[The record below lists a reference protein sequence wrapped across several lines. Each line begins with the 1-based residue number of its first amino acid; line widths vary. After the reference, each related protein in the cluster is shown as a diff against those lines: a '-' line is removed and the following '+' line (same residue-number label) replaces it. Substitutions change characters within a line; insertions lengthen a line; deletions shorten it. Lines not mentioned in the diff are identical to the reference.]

1 MLENFQPNLNM
12 FGSNVFSSIETGS
25 MMKRSLPYN
34 PETIHAVKYVGNKE
48 DQMIREAYLEGTFH
62 PEQRVTPNLPNLVS

>member
-1 MLENFQPNLNM
+1 MLDNSILSELKNKEKELSQMLENFQPNLNM

-48 DQMIREAYLEGTFH
+48 D
-62 PEQRVTPNLPNLVS
+62 